1 MTEHPS
7 PADLDRLVQGTLSA
21 DEKRRLFAHLLGR
34 CPRCCS
40 ELARVGGFEA
50 AGAVV
55 AEDYEGALDR
65 AFTTASRFAAP
76 RRQAAD
82 TVASLVAG
90 DVERA
95 GRPAPAPA
103 TLRGLPRVQ
112 ALLETAR
119 SLRHED
125 PQAMVRF
132 AKLARYAADS
142 LRMRDYGREAVADL
156 RALAWADL
164 ASAYRVCNELG
175 RADHAMNRAIY
186 WCKRGSQSD
195 LVVARVA
202 DLLASLLAYQRRFP
216 EGRELLAIVCR
227 IHGEAGNRHLAG
239 RALVKLGNLTSWE
252 GNQRKALLLMRRGFD
267 LLDVGKDPRLAV
279 QTLWNMI
286 WLLMELGRF
295 RSARRFLWQ
304 SRVVLTGIVDPHRLR
319 WLEARIYAGLSDFA
333 RAEAAFQQTR
343 AGFVEQGQV
352 YPAALVGLD
361 LAALWARQ
369 GRVKDIFELAE
380 EMIVTFRALRIA
392 REAISA
398 LLILK
403 RACLHGGQL
412 LALIGLASDLLE
424 NLERQPAKPRNY
436 SGSPPSPGSPSPSS

>member
-1 MTEHPS
+1 MTEHPP
-7 PADLDRLVQGTLSA
+7 PADLDRLIQGTLSA

-40 ELARVGGFEA
+40 ELARVGGFQA

-55 AEDYEGALDR
+55 AEDYQSALDR
-65 AFTTASRFAAP
+65 AFSAATRFAAP
-76 RRQAAD
+76 RRQATN

-90 DVERA
+90 DVEGA

-103 TLRGLPRVQ
+103 TLRELPRAQ
-112 ALLETAR
+112 ALLEAAR

-125 PQAMVRF
+125 PQAMLRF
-132 AKLARYAADS
+132 AKLGRYATDH

-156 RALAWADL
+156 RALAWAEL

-195 LVVARVA
+195 LLVARVA

-216 EGRELLAIVCR
+216 EGRELLAIVCQ
-227 IHGEAGNRHLAG
+227 IQAEAGNWHLTG
-239 RALVKLGNLTSWE
+239 RGLIKLANLTSWE
-252 GNQRKALLLMRRGFD
+252 GDHRKALLLMRRGFD
-267 LLDVGKDPRLAV
+267 LLDLDKDFQLAV
-279 QTLWNMI
+279 QTLSNMI
-286 WLLMELGRF
+286 NLLIELGRF
-295 RSARRFLWQ
+295 RSARRLLWQ
-304 SRVVLTGIVDPHRLR
+304 SRPVLTQVVEPHRLR
-319 WLEARIYAGLSDFA
+319 WTEARIYSGLSDFL
-333 RAEAAFQQTR
+333 RGEPAFQQAR
-343 AGFVEQGQV
+343 AGFVEHGQI

-369 GRVKDIFELAE
+369 GRVKDVFELAE

-398 LLILK
+398 LLVLK

-424 NLERQPAKPRNY
+424 NLERQPAKPRDY
-436 SGSPPSPGSPSPSS
+436 SGSPSRPGPPSPSS